1 MVGVVSVRI
10 RARVG
15 KGRLRRAG
23 VAATLLAAWFLSDSF
38 QPAADASAGEPGSTE
53 RSIALNGSATAD
65 ACAPSQVVKDVDL
78 VVPRTEGAT
87 DLLATTE
94 AQPRPVIDELVAD
107 PFAFRLPPQAPD
119 GARTSGKWLLGTS
132 GPRAPGFPLYR
143 LDPQSGSWVPH
154 VVNGRQLAIFPEG
167 QLPAWWRRGRGQN
180 PVPWAPEIHIRTDFL
195 TVHYTAPDQ
204 NRVLRIGYA
213 TATSI
218 EGPWTDHGFLDL
230 NVRARDV
237 APDFPGAENP
247 ILGLIDSHITTVT
260 DAAGCD
266 RTFLLAKVDG
276 NALRWTERDG
286 TPRSAPTPIVAYE
299 VRQQPDGVI
308 RVVGAPRV
316 LMTNLPHHD
325 GLVESPFV
333 IQSDG
338 ELYLLYSAGFYGNGK
353 YRTYIARLDL
363 LNGWVGDERLLIATG
378 SRALRE
384 MWNGPGHPSLI
395 KVDDGLFEL
404 YVHAWREGTD
414 HRTGD
419 DRRTL
424 MLHLTFRDSE
434 MRRSDPYVAE
444 DRF

>member
-1 MVGVVSVRI
+1 VGVVSVRVGT
-10 RARVG
+10 RVG
-15 KGRLRRAG
+15 NGRLRRAG
-23 VAATLLAAWFLSDSF
+23 VAATLVASWFLSDSF
-38 QPAADASAGEPGSTE
+38 QPAADASAGEPGSAE
-53 RSIALNGSATAD
+53 RSVGLTDPALAG
-65 ACAPSQVVKDVDL
+65 ACAPSQVVKDGDL
-78 VVPRTEGAT
+78 FAPPGVRAGDV
-87 DLLATTE
+87 LATTQ
-94 AQPRPVIDELVAD
+94 AQPRPLVDELIAD
-107 PFAFRLPPQAPD
+107 PFGFRLPPQAPD

-132 GPRAPGFPLYR
+132 GSRTPGFPLYR
-143 LDPQSGSWVPH
+143 LDPQSGSWVSH
-154 VVNGRQLAIFPEG
+154 VVDGRQLAIFPEG
-167 QLPAWWRRGRGQN
+167 QLPAWWRRGRDQN
-180 PVPWAPEIHIRTDFL
+180 PVPWAPEIHVRTDFL
-195 TVHYTAPDQ
+195 TVHYTAPDHG
-204 NRVLRIGYA
+204 RVLRIGYA

-237 APDFPGAENP
+237 APDFPAAGNP
-247 ILGLIDSHITTVT
+247 VLGLIDSHITTVT

-299 VRQQPDGVI
+299 IRQHPDGVI
-308 RVVGAPRV
+308 HVVSAPTV
-316 LMTNLPHHD
+316 LITNQPHHD

-338 ELYLLYSAGFYGNGK
+338 EQYLVYSAGFYGNRN

-378 SRALRE
+378 NRALRG

-395 KVDDGLFEL
+395 KVGDGLFEL
-404 YVHAWREGTD
+404 YVHAWREGMD
-414 HRTGD
+414 HRGGD

-424 MLHLTFRDSE
+424 MLHLAFRDSE
-434 MRRSDPYVAE
+434 MRRSDPYVVE
-444 DRF
+444 ERF

>member
-1 MVGVVSVRI
+1 MGVVSVRVG
-10 RARVG
+10 ARVG
-15 KGRLRRAG
+15 NNRLRRIG
-23 VAATLLAAWFLSDSF
+23 VAATLVAAWFLSDSF
-38 QPAADASAGEPGSTE
+38 RPAANASTGEPGSAE
-53 RSIALNGSATAD
+53 RSIPLNGPPLAD
-65 ACAPSQVVKDVDL
+65 ACAPSQVLKGD
-78 VVPRTEGAT
+78 
-87 DLLATTE
+87 DLLVPPGLAAADVRATSH
-94 AQPRPVIDELVAD
+94 AQPRPLIDELVAD
-107 PFAFRLPPQAPD
+107 PFGFRLPPEAPD

-132 GPRAPGFPLYR
+132 GSRAPGFPLYR
-143 LDPQSGSWVPH
+143 LDAESGSWVPH
-154 VVNGRQLAIFPEG
+154 VLDGRQLAIFPEG
-167 QLPAWWRRGRGQN
+167 QLPAWWRLGGGQS
-180 PVPWAPEIHIRTDFL
+180 PVPWAPEIHVRTDFL

-204 NRVLRIGYA
+204 SGVLRIGYA

-299 VRQQPDGVI
+299 VMQLPDGVI
-308 RVVGAPRV
+308 HVVGAPKV
-316 LMTNLPHHD
+316 LMTNQPHHD

-338 ELYLLYSAGFYGNGK
+338 EQYLVYSAGFYGNGN

-363 LNGWVGDERLLIATG
+363 LNNWVGDERLLIATG
-378 SRALRE
+378 NGALRD

-395 KVDDGLFEL
+395 KVGDGLFEL
-404 YVHAWREGTD
+404 YVHAWRVGTD
-414 HRTGD
+414 HRAGD

-424 MLHLTFRDSE
+424 MLHLSFRDRE
-434 MRRSDPYVAE
+434 MRRSGPYVVE
-444 DRF
+444 EMF

>member
-1 MVGVVSVRI
+1 VGVVSVR
-10 RARVG
+10 VG
-15 KGRLRRAG
+15 GGVGNGRLRGAG
-23 VAATLLAAWFLSDSF
+23 VAATLVAAWLLSGWF
-38 QPAADASAGEPGSTE
+38 QPAAKATAGEP
-53 RSIALNGSATAD
+53 
-65 ACAPSQVVKDVDL
+65 
-78 VVPRTEGAT
+78 
-87 DLLATTE
+87 
-94 AQPRPVIDELVAD
+94 RPLIDELVAD
-107 PFAFRLPPQAPD
+107 PFAFHLPPQAPD
-119 GARTSGKWLLGTS
+119 GARTAGKWLLGTS
-132 GPRAPGFPLYR
+132 GSRAPGFPLYR
-143 LDPQSGSWVPH
+143 LDPESGSWVPH
-154 VVNGRQLAIFPEG
+154 LVNGRQHAIFPEG
-167 QLPAWWRRGRGQN
+167 QLPAWWRLGPDQT
-180 PVPWAPEIHIRTDFL
+180 PVPWAPEIHLRSDFL

-204 NRVLRIGYA
+204 SRVLRIGYA
-213 TATSI
+213 TAKSI

-286 TPRSAPTPIVAYE
+286 TERSAPTPIMAYE
-299 VRQQPDGVI
+299 VRQGADGVI
-308 RVVGAPRV
+308 HVVSAPKV
-316 LMTNLPHHD
+316 LTTNQPHHD

-338 ELYLLYSAGFYGNGK
+338 EQYLVYSAGFYGNGN
-353 YRTYIARLDL
+353 YRTYIAPLDL

-378 SRALRE
+378 NRALRE

-395 KVDDGLFEL
+395 KVGDGLFEM

-414 HRTGD
+414 HRAGD
-419 DRRTL
+419 ERRTL
-424 MLHLTFRDSE
+424 MLHLALRDHE
-434 MRRSDPYVAE
+434 MRRSEPYVVE